1 MEIQFAASGKR
12 SPWAKVPQAH
22 LHLLGL
28 IAKVFFLPHKTAK
41 KPNYA
46 FILKATAKR

>member
-22 LHLLGL
+22 LHLFGL
-28 IAKVFFLPHKTAK
+28 IAKVFFLPRKIAK
-41 KPNYA
+41 KSICT
-46 FILKATAKR
+46 FMIKVLAK